1 MIQHRER
8 SSRGVVLK
16 ISNKD
21 ISQYYCIYIQQEEAV
36 QSLLVWEMN

>member
-8 SSRGVVLK
+8 ISSRGVVLK

-21 ISQYYCIYIQQEEAV
+21 ISQYYCIYIQEEAV
-36 QSLLVWEMN
+36 QPLLVWEMN